1 MIVLGD
7 VFAVIATLLAS
18 FLTSYAM
25 ILGLSLLYP
34 SRSRAAANY
43 LATNSAQGFWRGL
56 LMGGGALFGLVV
68 LSQVPVPLAKL
79 ASLLGFCLLICVA
92 MVGASG
98 ITQNMANRLRTM
110 DPGLSPHA
118 ALSKSTMLLVGAGLF
133 PVVGWFLFAPAI
145 LFVSLGGGI
154 AAWRRDAATVE
165 AA

>member
-34 SRSRAAANY
+34 TRSQAAANY
-43 LATNSAQGFWRGL
+43 LSTNSSKAFWRGL
-56 LMGGGALFGLVV
+56 VIGGISAFVLVI
-68 LSQVPVPLAKL
+68 LAQVPLPLAKL
-79 ASLLGFCLLICVA
+79 ASLLGFCLLICIA

-98 ITQNMANRLRTM
+98 ITLNMAARLRVM
-110 DPGLSPHA
+110 DPSMSPNA
-118 ALSKSTMLLVGAGLF
+118 ANSRSTMLLVGAGLF

-145 LFVSLGGGI
+145 LLVSLGGGI
-154 AAWRRDAATVE
+154 AAWSRQPVPAE
-165 AA
+165 AQ